1 MKSGLKILFLT
12 AGGSTPKKE
21 LGLGHIFRSLNLA
34 SHFKKND
41 VFFLLEDFGG
51 SEKIIKKNGYR
62 RIITFRKNEN
72 KKNKTIKVIK
82 KFNINLIIIDRY
94 KIPKSFVSKIKSY
107 VKTVV
112 ISDLQDIDFNADL
125 VVNGFI
131 GFKNQIIK
139 NSFGKRCIVGP
150 SFQILNKNF
159 SLKKKYSKKFDLLA
173 TFGGYDEHNIIE
185 IFLESLKKY
194 ANKITAKIILGPS
207 TKKSKKI
214 FQFEKQFRSRIKIVQ
229 ETDNMS
235 KEIMNAKF
243 GICAGG
249 ITSYEFAAMNK
260 PFAIVSLSPHQLID
274 AVEWEKKRIAINLGL
289 IDKKINNKIDAFLEQ
304 IICKETLT
312 KSKKLF
318 IDGLGSERVAKEILT
333 LTKMDMR

>member
-1 MKSGLKILFLT
+1 MRSGLKILFLT
-12 AGGSTPKKE
+12 AGGSAPKKE

-139 NSFGKRCIVGP
+139 NSFGKRCLVGP

-159 SLKKKYSKKFDLLA
+159 SLKKKSSKKFDLLV
-173 TFGGYDEHNIIE
+173 TFGGLDEKCITDKIIR
-185 IFLESLKKY
+185 ILRQRDGRLTTKIICAPVSKQKKGFK
-194 ANKITAKIILGPS
+194 KITKNER
-207 TKKSKKI
+207 KW
-214 FQFEKQFRSRIKIVQ
+214 IKISYM
-229 ETDNMS
+229 TDDMH
-235 KEIMNAKF
+235 KEISQAHF
-243 GICAGG
+243 GICSGG
-249 ITSYEFAAMNK
+249 ITTYEFACLQV
-260 PFAIVSLSPHQLID
+260 PFGIVCQNRHQLLT
-274 AVEWEKKRIAINLGL
+274 AKHWQKKNFAMNLGL
-289 IDKKINNKIDAFLEQ
+289 ADSLEKNRIEKFLRWAMSKNKKNKRKIVDGFGSQRIFQEIMKLDGQKNNKN
-304 IICKETLT
+304 
-312 KSKKLF
+312 
-318 IDGLGSERVAKEILT
+318 
-333 LTKMDMR
+333 